1 MRSMRSVRPV
11 SGERTLPIAAVRDAL
26 GARPWVWSFLAVVA
40 AWVAIGLISGRGFAG
55 TLGSA
60 VELAPFLVLVA
71 LGQMFVITAGNGNID
86 LSVAYLMTLSAF
98 VSVGVMDETHGS
110 IALGLLAGLLCGVA
124 VAAVNLAGILLL
136 SIPPIVATL
145 ATGLMAQ
152 SAGLR
157 YSSAH
162 AALPNPQIAAFTGQ
176 QVGGVSVLAMLCV
189 GLAVVAAAVL
199 RYTAY
204 GRWLQAVG
212 QNLRAAELSG
222 INVPLVL
229 VVSYLLSGLCAALA
243 GILLGAY
250 VSPSLD
256 LGNPYLLDSI
266 AAVVIGGTLI
276 AGGRSFVAGV
286 WGGALFLILLVTLL
300 NVMHINVAV
309 QDIVKGVLIILVLA
323 LAGPGT
329 SRAA

>member
-1 MRSMRSVRPV
+1 MRSLRAPGGGPTARV
-11 SGERTLPIAAVRDAL
+11 AALRGVPA
-26 GARPWVWSFLAVVA
+26 AQPWIWSFLAVVA
-40 AWVAIGLISGRGFAG
+40 AWLAIGLISGRGFTG

-86 LSVAYLMTLSAF
+86 LSVASLMTLSAY
-98 VSVGVMDETHGS
+98 VSVGVMDATHGS
-110 IALGLLAGLLCGVA
+110 IALGILAGLLCGVA
-124 VAAVNLAGILLL
+124 VATVNLIGILALA
-136 SIPPIVATL
+136 IPPIVATL
-145 ATGLMAQ
+145 ATGLIAQ

-162 AALPNPQIAAFTGQ
+162 AALPNPQLGAFTGQ
-176 QVGGVSVLAMLCV
+176 QVGGISVLAILCV
-189 GLAVVAAAVL
+189 GLAVIAAVAL
-199 RYTAY
+199 RYTRY

-212 QNLRAAELSG
+212 QNLRAAELCG
-222 INVPLVL
+222 IDVRLVL
-229 VVSYLLSGLCAALA
+229 AVSYLLCSLLAALA

-300 NVMHINVAV
+300 NVLHINAAV
-309 QDIVKGVLIILVLA
+309 QDIVKGILIICVLA
-323 LAGPGT
+323 LAGAGS
-329 SRAA
+329 SRSA

>member
-1 MRSMRSVRPV
+1 MRSLRLTERRP
-11 SGERTLPIAAVRDAL
+11 EPRLEAVREAL
-26 GARPWVWSFLAVVA
+26 AARPWVWSFLAVLA
-40 AWVAIGLISGRGFAG
+40 AWLAIGLISGRGLLG
-55 TLGSA
+55 TIGSA

-86 LSVAYLMTLSAF
+86 LSVAYLMTLSAY
-98 VSVGVMDETHGS
+98 VSVGVMDATHGS
-110 IALGLLAGLLCGVA
+110 LLLGFLAGLLCGVG
-124 VAAVNLAGILLL
+124 VAALNLIGILML

-145 ATGLMAQ
+145 ATGLIAQ

-162 AALPNPQIAAFTGQ
+162 AALPDARLSAFTGQ
-176 QVGGVSVLAMLCV
+176 QVGGVSLLALLCV
-189 GLAVVAAAVL
+189 GLAIIAGVAL
-199 RYTAY
+199 RHTRY

-222 INVPLVL
+222 INVRLVL
-229 VVSYLLSGLCAALA
+229 VVSYLLCGLLAALA

-250 VSPSLD
+250 VTPSLD

-300 NVMHINVAV
+300 NVLHINAAV
-309 QDIVKGVLIILVLA
+309 QDIVKGILIICVLA
-323 LAGPGT
+323 LAGAGT

>member
-1 MRSMRSVRPV
+1 MRSLRLTERRPATRLATAR
-11 SGERTLPIAAVRDAL
+11 EAL
-26 GARPWVWSFLAVVA
+26 AARPWVWSFLAVLA
-40 AWVAIGLISGRGFAG
+40 AWLAIGLISGRGLLG
-55 TLGSA
+55 TIGSA

-86 LSVAYLMTLSAF
+86 LSVAYLMTLSAY
-98 VSVGVMDETHGS
+98 VSVGVMDATHGS
-110 IALGLLAGLLCGVA
+110 LLLGFLAGLLCGVG
-124 VAAVNLAGILLL
+124 VAALNLIGILVL

-145 ATGLMAQ
+145 ATGLIAQ

-162 AALPNPQIAAFTGQ
+162 AALPDARLSAFTGQ
-176 QVGGVSVLAMLCV
+176 QVGGVSLLALLCV
-189 GLAVVAAAVL
+189 GLAIIAGVAL
-199 RYTAY
+199 RHTRY

-222 INVPLVL
+222 INVRLVL
-229 VVSYLLSGLCAALA
+229 VVSYLLCGLLAALA

-250 VSPSLD
+250 VTPSLD

-300 NVMHINVAV
+300 NVLHINAAV
-309 QDIVKGVLIILVLA
+309 QDIVKGILIICVLA
-323 LAGPGT
+323 LAGAGA